1 MRSELATAVR
11 LLGPLAR
18 PHRKLFYAALACM
31 AVLGAATGAYA
42 WMMGPALRFLLSGGA
57 EGLGLAATWLPF
69 LSQVPVEQARWAF
82 PLALVGVG
90 VIKGI
95 AYLGQFH
102 AMGMFGQR
110 VGADLRRQLFE
121 SLVSWSPLQLSHQ
134 RAGDLLARF
143 GTDVASVELAANY
156 TLGGWARDGIQVVV
170 LVAVA
175 FALNWKLALA
185 ASVAVPLAAWPA
197 ARLTRSFLRRAREGH
212 ARLGML
218 AAQVQE
224 GVGGVRTLQAF
235 NAQEAELKRFDRE
248 AHAQLTAA
256 RRAGWVR
263 GGVPGIMEV
272 VGAASV
278 AGVLAWTASGQ
289 RVPPD
294 ELVSFLATLVMLY
307 QPAKQLGRVGQFAVQ
322 AAAAS
327 GRLAEV
333 LQARPAVV
341 SAPGAPMPAPLRSEV
356 ALRGVVFR
364 HGARAVLEGMDLRLE
379 VGKTTALVGPSGAGK
394 STVTQLLLRFAR
406 PEAGAVLLD
415 GVDVEMLDVQGVRA
429 RFALVTQEPLLF
441 AGSVRDN
448 LRVGCP
454 SATDG
459 ELEVEGRAAHADGFI
474 RALPRGYDTP
484 VGERGVTLSGG
495 QRQRLC
501 LARALVSR
509 APVLVLDEATSS
521 LDPESEAEVQRALA
535 ELLPGRTALVIA
547 HRLSTVVSAD
557 RICVMEAGRV
567 VEQGTHAAL
576 LAHGGTYARLW
587 ALQNRE
593 AA

>member
-1 MRSELATAVR
+1 
-11 LLGPLAR
+11 
-18 PHRKLFYAALACM
+18 
-31 AVLGAATGAYA
+31 
-42 WMMGPALRFLLSGGA
+42 
-57 EGLGLAATWLPF
+57 
-69 LSQVPVEQARWAF
+69 VEQVRWAF
-82 PLALVGVG
+82 PLALVGIG
-90 VIKGI
+90 VIKGL

-110 VGADLRRQLFE
+110 VGADLRRRMFD
-121 SLVSWSPLQLSHQ
+121 SLVALSPLQLTQQ
-134 RAGDLLARF
+134 RTGDLLARF

-156 TLGGWARDGIQVVV
+156 TLGGWARDGIQLGV

-175 FALNWKLALA
+175 FVLNWKLALGA
-185 ASVAVPLAAWPA
+185 FIAVPLAAWPA
-197 ARLTRSFLRRAREGH
+197 ARLTRSFLRRAREGN
-212 ARLGML
+212 ARLGTL

-235 NAQEAELKRFDRE
+235 NAQGAELARFDRE
-248 AHAQLTAA
+248 AEAQLRAA

-263 GGVPGIMEV
+263 GGVPGLMEV
-272 VGAASV
+272 AGAASV
-278 AGVLAWTASGQ
+278 AGVLAWTASGAGI
-289 RVPPD
+289 PPD

-333 LQARPAVV
+333 LQARPAVE
-341 SAPGAPMPAPLRSEV
+341 SPPGAPVPGPLRHGLE
-356 ALRGVVFR
+356 LRDVTFQ
-364 HGARAVLEGMDLRLE
+364 HGERRVLDGLQLR
-379 VGKTTALVGPSGAGK
+379 VDAGRTVALVGASGAGK

-406 PEAGAVLLD
+406 PQSGALLLD
-415 GVDVEMLDVQGVRA
+415 GVDAESLDVAGVRGW
-429 RFALVTQEPLLF
+429 FALVTQEPLLF
-441 AGSVRDN
+441 SGSVRDN
-448 LRVGCP
+448 LRAGRP
-454 SATDG
+454 GATDE
-459 ELEVEGRAAHADGFI
+459 ELEAAARAAHADGFI

-501 LARALVSR
+501 LARALASR

-547 HRLSTVVSAD
+547 HRLSTVVGAD
-557 RICVMEAGRV
+557 CICVLEAGRV
-567 VEQGTHAAL
+567 VEQGTHADL
-576 LAHGGTYARLW
+576 LARGGAYARLW
-587 ALQNRE
+587 TLQHRE